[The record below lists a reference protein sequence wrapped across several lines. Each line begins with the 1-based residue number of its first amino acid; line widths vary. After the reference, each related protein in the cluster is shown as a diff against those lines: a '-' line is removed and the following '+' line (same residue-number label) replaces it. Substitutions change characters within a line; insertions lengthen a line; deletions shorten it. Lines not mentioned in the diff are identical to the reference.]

1 MAADLYGENT
11 SRTGRGKGDGR
22 DVPGTVCAVCQN
34 LWSAYFV
41 STCSN
46 WYFISNIQIPV
57 AWLGNS
63 LYLFTGY
70 EDNIK

>member
-46 WYFISNIQIPV
+46 RYFISNIQILE
-57 AWLGNS
+57 A
-63 LYLFTGY
+63 
-70 EDNIK
+70 